1 MEDLNDKELVN
12 YYCEEEDLLE
22 ELDDEFS
29 FQIKERGIDY
39 YKSGNVILCLKD
51 NNKYFAKVKGSNNE
65 PYKVNIEITEDDI
78 LCDCSCPCDFPCK
91 HEYAVLIAI
100 SNQEYTNIKLKPEV
114 KEKKENLQNILK
126 DIPAEDL
133 KEYLLSSKGMN
144 YVCFEMNSFEEYFKK
159 YYPSQSYEYYY
170 NNLYNALVLDNE
182 YEKVI
187 DSYINKIRQY
197 ISNLVYEEG
206 FKILKSIIEAYNDS
220 NKLNFD
226 SYIINQFPT
235 LGMLFRIINR
245 KCNKHLKDYINS
257 YILELKKNN
266 YYNNLYLED
275 IIMMI
280 NFK

>member
-65 PYKVNIEITEDDI
+65 PYIVNIEITEDDI

-133 KEYLLSSKGMN
+133 KEYLLSPKGMN

-197 ISNLVYEEG
+197 ISNLEYEEG

>member
-65 PYKVNIEITEDDI
+65 PYIVNIEITEDDI

-197 ISNLVYEEG
+197 ISNLEYEEG
-206 FKILKSIIEAYNDS
+206 FKISKSIIEAYNDS

>member
-65 PYKVNIEITEDDI
+65 PYIVNIEITEDDI

-100 SNQEYTNIKLKPEV
+100 SNQEYTNIKLKPEI

-170 NNLYNALVLDNE
+170 NNLYNYRLCL
-182 YEKVI
+182 
-187 DSYINKIRQY
+187 
-197 ISNLVYEEG
+197 
-206 FKILKSIIEAYNDS
+206 
-220 NKLNFD
+220 
-226 SYIINQFPT
+226 
-235 LGMLFRIINR
+235 
-245 KCNKHLKDYINS
+245 
-257 YILELKKNN
+257 
-266 YYNNLYLED
+266 
-275 IIMMI
+275 
-280 NFK
+280 

>member
-65 PYKVNIEITEDDI
+65 PYIVNIEITEDDI

-197 ISNLVYEEG
+197 ISNLEYEEG

-245 KCNKHLKDYINS
+245 KSNKHLKDYINS

>member
-1 MEDLNDKELVN
+1 MEDINDKELVN

-197 ISNLVYEEG
+197 ISNLEYEEG

>member
-65 PYKVNIEITEDDI
+65 PYIVNIEITEDDI

-197 ISNLVYEEG
+197 ISNLEYEEG

-245 KCNKHLKDYINS
+245 KSNKNLKDYINS

>member
-65 PYKVNIEITEDDI
+65 PYIVNIEITEDDI

-91 HEYAVLIAI
+91 HEYAVLFAI

-133 KEYLLSSKGMN
+133 KEYLLSPKGMN

-197 ISNLVYEEG
+197 ISNLEYEEG

-235 LGMLFRIINR
+235 LGMLFRIMNR

>member
-197 ISNLVYEEG
+197 ISNLEYEEG

>member
-65 PYKVNIEITEDDI
+65 PYIVNIEITEDDI

-100 SNQEYTNIKLKPEV
+100 SNQEYTNIKLKPEI

-197 ISNLVYEEG
+197 ISNLEYEEG
-206 FKILKSIIEAYNDS
+206 FKILKGIIEAYNDS

-245 KCNKHLKDYINS
+245 KSNKHLKDYINS